1 MIYERIIGTVFK
13 LDTEEKLVC
22 IDGDEYNYASD
33 AESTLMAAIENDLD
47 VSALLYFEHSESGCR
62 ILRAQIFD
70 DGIDGKN
77 DDDKA
82 NDQLLD
88 EA

>member
-1 MIYERIIGTVFK
+1 MIYQRIIGTVFK
-13 LDTEEKLVC
+13 LDTEEKLVW
-22 IDGDEYNYASD
+22 INGDEFNYASD

-47 VSALLYFEHSESGCR
+47 VSALLYSEHCEGNTR
-62 ILRAQIFD
+62 LLRAQIFD
-70 DGIDGKN
+70 DGIDGK
-77 DDDKA
+77 DDDETA

>member
-22 IDGDEYNYASD
+22 IDGDEYNYASE
-33 AESTLMAAIENDLD
+33 AESTLMTAIENDLD

-70 DGIDGKN
+70 EDVDAPTDPIAEEG
-77 DDDKA
+77 
-82 NDQLLD
+82 
-88 EA
+88 